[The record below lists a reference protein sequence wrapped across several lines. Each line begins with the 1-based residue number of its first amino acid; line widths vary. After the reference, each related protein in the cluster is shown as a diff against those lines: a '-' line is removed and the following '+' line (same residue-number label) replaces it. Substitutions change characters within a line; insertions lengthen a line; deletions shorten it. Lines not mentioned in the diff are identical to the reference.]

1 MLKRRNKVSPQF
13 SMSSMTDIIF
23 LLLIFFMIT
32 STMVSP
38 NAIKVLLPKVLLPQ
52 SSQQTSAKPLT
63 RVIIDRDLNYYTAF
77 GNDDEMPIVFE
88 ELTDFLI
95 DCSQKEPEMYVALY
109 ADESVPYKE
118 IVKVLNIANENQ
130 FKVVLATRRPD
141 RK

>member
-1 MLKRRNKVSPQF
+1 MLKRKNKISPQF

-38 NAIKVLLPKVLLPQ
+38 NAIKVLLPQ

-77 GNDDEMPIVFE
+77 GNEDEMPILFE

-95 DCSQKEPEMYVALY
+95 DCSQKEPDMYVALY
-109 ADESVPYKE
+109 ADAAFARMS
-118 IVKVLNIANENQ
+118 AAT
-130 FKVVLATRRPD
+130 ATRTES
-141 RK
+141 

>member
-1 MLKRRNKVSPQF
+1 MLKRRNQVSPQF

-38 NAIKVLLPKVLLPQ
+38 NAIKVLLPQ

-95 DCSQKEPEMYVALY
+95 DCSQKEPDMYVALY

-118 IVKVLNIANENQ
+118 IVKVLNIANETQ

>member
-38 NAIKVLLPKVLLPQ
+38 NAIKVLLPQ

-88 ELTDFLI
+88 ELTDQMRTSSRWCL
-95 DCSQKEPEMYVALY
+95 QHA
-109 ADESVPYKE
+109 VPT
-118 IVKVLNIANENQ
+118 ANN
-130 FKVVLATRRPD
+130 D
-141 RK
+141 R

>member
-1 MLKRRNKVSPQF
+1 MLKRRNEVSPQF

-32 STMVSP
+32 STSP
-38 NAIKVLLPKVLLPQ
+38 NAIKVLLPQ

-77 GNDDEMPIVFE
+77 GNEDEMPILFE

-95 DCSQKEPEMYVALY
+95 DCSEKEPEMYVALY